1 MPVEELPTAREIVEA
16 VLRDDFEVLIR
27 WRTAKNVELALGKHG
42 GARVKGVQGSVTTPK
57 RGRGAAYLL
66 ARLRRDRPDLAE
78 RVTAGELSIN
88 AASIEAGFR
97 KRTVKA

>member
-42 GARVKGVQGSVTTPK
+42 GARVKGKRACNASLKYGS
-57 RGRGAAYLL
+57 AAYWL